1 MYTDTLLT
9 PNAIGKKRRL
19 HRILGSSGKA
29 VIVPL
34 DDNLI
39 SSYNI
44 GLQDLKMKIAAIE
57 AAHPNGILCYYG
69 TASLLSDLAIPVII
83 NITASTV
90 QSQHS
95 KKTLISSVQQAVAID
110 ASAVAEHINISS
122 QYESKMLHNL
132 GTVSESCN
140 KYGMPL
146 LAIIYPRKESDDGD
160 ENYLELKQ
168 KNVLEYTK
176 IVSHCVRIAFELG
189 ADIIKTQY
197 TGDPQTFSQVVN
209 AANGRPILI
218 AGGSLCE
225 ENKLFEIVKGA
236 TEAGAAAVSIGRNV
250 FNRSNSAE
258 IINTIHKI
266 IFS

>member
-1 MYTDTLLT
+1 MYTDALIT
-9 PNAIGKKRRL
+9 PNTIGKRRRL
-19 HRILGSSGKA
+19 HRILGASGKA

-44 GLQDLKMKIAAIE
+44 GLQDLKEKITAIE
-57 AAHPNGILCYYG
+57 AARPNGILCYYG
-69 TASLLSDLAIPVII
+69 TASLLSDLTIPMII

-90 QSQHS
+90 QSQHT
-95 KKTLISSVQQAVAID
+95 KKELISSVLQAVSID
-110 ASAVAEHINISS
+110 ASAVAVHINISS
-122 QYESKMLHNL
+122 KYESEMLHNL
-132 GTVSESCN
+132 GNVAESCN

-146 LAIIYPRKESDDGD
+146 LAIIYPRKESDIGD

-168 KNVLEYTK
+168 KNVVDYTK

-189 ADIIKTQY
+189 ADLIKTQY
-197 TGDPQTFSQVVN
+197 TGDAQSFSQVVN
-209 AANGRPILI
+209 AANGRPVLI

-225 ENKLFEIVKGA
+225 EQQLYEMVKGA
-236 TEAGAAAVSIGRNV
+236 TEAGAAGVSIGRNV
-250 FNRSNSAE
+250 FNRSNSEE
-258 IINTIHKI
+258 IINIIRKI